1 MAASEAARNQARE
14 DLRAKIKLEK
24 DFIRKLTRLNNQIIK
39 KTVRDFGRNGVV
51 LNARE
56 FEPEVAEL
64 LANQNKRAAKVFDD
78 QIRKELPKDLES
90 TEEENA
96 LIAAALLVFFAART
110 LEQSQIITRTNQRD
124 ISRSIVSADR
134 QLQELADIG
143 EIPSN
148 REVAKTAG
156 VLLRRKLK
164 SRTGTIA
171 ITETQVAAE
180 TSKATETAILTRNP
194 KSLPRP
200 VLAIPRP
207 QVVVPQLPLGLPPP
221 KVRKEWV
228 TSGRETVRRPPE
240 SKFNHVA
247 ADGQKVDINEPF
259 IVSGQ
264 LLKIPGDTSLG
275 ASLGNVINCMC
286 GSVRNKNDVLNARK
300 AIFDAE
306 TRIETETEVP
316 VPEFGFTS

>member
-1 MAASEAARNQARE
+1 MAASEPARSQARE

-39 KTVRDFGRNGVV
+39 KTVLEFGRNGVV

-56 FEPEVAEL
+56 FELQLAQL
-64 LANQNKRAAKVFDD
+64 LESQSKRAAKIFDD

-90 TEEENA
+90 SEEEDT
-96 LIAAALLVFFAART
+96 LIAAALVVFFAART
-110 LEQSQIITRTNQRD
+110 LEQSQIIIRTNQKD
-124 ISRSIVSADR
+124 INQSIVSADR

-164 SRTGTIA
+164 GRTGTIVT
-171 ITETQVAAE
+171 TEVQVAAE
-180 TSKATETAILTRNP
+180 TSKATETAILIRNP

-200 VLAIPRP
+200 VLAIPQP
-207 QVVVPQLPLGLPPP
+207 QVFVPQLPLGLPPP

-228 TSGRETVRRPPE
+228 SAGDEKVRRSPF
-240 SKFNHVA
+240 SHVL
-247 ADGQKVDINEPF
+247 ADGQKVNIDEPF
-259 IVSGQ
+259 TVGGQ
-264 LLKIPGDTSLG
+264 LLRIPGDTSLG
-275 ASLGNVINCMC
+275 ASLANVIRCRC
-286 GSVRNKNDVLNARK
+286 ASTRLKQDVLNARK
-300 AIFDAE
+300 AIFDKE
-306 TRIETETEVP
+306 TELEIETEVP